1 MNEREFCY
9 WLKGF
14 FEMANP
20 ISLGDAHTLMIKKHL
35 DLVFKKVTPE
45 LKDLGIEKPVPVFK
59 NVKPHRDDSL
69 YGGGNICQLTCSAG
83 DIDYGEVVEYGAT
96 TMPLSCSSRI
106 GFV

>member
-1 MNEREFCY
+1 MNERDFVF

-20 ISLGDAHTLMIKKHL
+20 VSLGDAHTLMIKKHL

-45 LKDLGIEKPVPVFK
+45 WKDLGIKKPVFK
-59 NVKPHRDDSL
+59 NENPYKPDSP
-69 YGGGNICQLTCSAG
+69 YGGVKICQLTCSAG
-83 DIDYGEVVEYGAT
+83 DIDYGTAPTYGT
-96 TMPLSCSSRI
+96 NTPMYLSCSSKI